1 MQKPSQFHYFVLSK
15 MWDIFD
21 EKDCMFIED
30 TYRHAAEFYGITTE
44 EVSQM
49 IEEVEAYEE
58 AMAELEYNR

>member
-30 TYRHAAEFYGITTE
+30 TYRHVAEFYGITTE
-44 EVSQM
+44 EVGQ
-49 IEEVEAYEE
+49 IIDEVEVYEE
-58 AMAELEYNR
+58 AMAGL